1 MSGLHDRGFPF
12 VHLHV
17 HSYYSFFA
25 STLSPEAIV
34 EWAAGEMG
42 AAARERAP
50 QEPIGDLLPSPRR
63 TVLSPRKTTEG
74 TGERLRAEAPRAI
87 ALTDTNSMTGIV
99 EFYQAAL
106 AAGVKPILGVELT
119 QPLPHEREIFRR
131 RVTVGRIPT
140 EEEAQEEEEGAW
152 GGHGSH
158 SPTLCHGDP
167 ERRIVALARN
177 LEGYHELCELT
188 SQRMLDPDF
197 DVLRVAGGISSN
209 VVVLSDWPEA
219 LAAMRGRAR
228 GTTFGL
234 VTAEHG
240 RRRRNRK
247 VYEECR
253 RLGLPWTVAGDVR
266 LANHE
271 DAQLLALLRAM
282 RELTTMDQ
290 VEERE
295 EGRTE
300 GGILRTGEQIAEFF
314 GVGRGHA
321 LDAELREAM
330 ANTVRIAEMCECRLP
345 LREWKFP
352 KFTGKGEGSGAER
365 LRVLARKGLQ
375 WRYGATPP
383 PEAKARLAHE
393 LDIIE
398 RLGFSDYFLLVH
410 RIVEEARRRG
420 FFTLGRG
427 SAANSIVTYALGI
440 SHVCPLRHGLHFE
453 RFLNPER
460 SSPPDIDLDFS
471 WRERDEILKWCF
483 EFFGAEKVALIATIQ
498 TLRLRQAVREVGKAY
513 GLPPEEL
520 NGFNRLK
527 SVGYVLEDMGGGEK
541 NGAKLRALALEQ
553 PWRSILE
560 LAQRLTGWPRHLS
573 IHCGGIVIAP
583 EPVSRWVPLT
593 HSAKGFVITQMD
605 MVGVEEL
612 GLVKMDLLSNR
623 SLGVLKDT
631 LNAIELRE
639 ASSGQSKGECA
650 GNAGKRTEDGTNSE
664 DKHEVPR
671 GTKGERVAPEEQ
683 RAETKAADNTRR
695 AAILAHEAARMKL
708 AGTRRGTSVAL
719 AGLLEQFEG
728 ELPPEED
735 FPRELRGKS
744 VREMLFDLE
753 TLTRDPATRA
763 LIHEGRTMGCF
774 YIESPGMRA
783 LFERLRCKEFA
794 EVVAASSI
802 IRPGVAES
810 GMMEEYIARHRG
822 KTQNDIRFPRVQ
834 TLLQR
839 LLPETYGVMVY
850 QEDVLL
856 VAHEVAGMTYGE
868 ADLLRRAMSGKTRSG
883 EAMETARERFVR
895 GAMECRELTLE
906 EANEI
911 WRQVASFA
919 GYSFCKGH
927 SAAFAVLSYQVAYLK
942 AHYPAEFFA
951 AVLDNGGGF
960 YGAGA
965 YLEEAR
971 RWGLKTLGPCVND
984 GDVHFRG
991 YTKEAKHL
999 RAEGWVRVGLG
1010 AVSRVSG
1017 ETCERIVKERKAGG
1031 RYVSLWDFLRRVKPA
1046 PEEAR
1051 QLARAGALDSVIARQ
1066 PTRLSARQRCSLRQ
1080 ELLIELEML
1089 LREHTHRRTEEQLFD
1104 LDIRHHVAQQRQLAE
1119 RNGTELTEF
1128 EAHGRLCRW
1137 EMETLGFMVHGHPLD
1152 FVSIPRGTIAAREIR
1167 RYANRRVQMVGWAIA
1182 AKELAASNSGKPM
1195 KMLTLEDRTDTFEAV
1210 LFPQVYARLAPR
1222 TLSCGPYLVRGRVD
1236 MRLGS
1241 PTLEVETLEVL
1252 PMLIAQ

>member
-1 MSGLHDRGFPF
+1 MNRSQGERFAF

-25 STLSPEAIV
+25 STLSPADIV
-34 EWAAGEMG
+34 AWAAGKKPVSPPCTSSE
-42 AAARERAP
+42 
-50 QEPIGDLLPSPRR
+50 EPIGDVLPPPRNR
-63 TVLSPRKTTEG
+63 IFAA
-74 TGERLRAEAPRAI
+74 AEAEQEEGKGRTAVGGGAI
-87 ALTDTNSMTGIV
+87 ALTDTNAMTGAV

-106 AAGVKPILGVELT
+106 AAGIKPLLGVELT
-119 QPLPHEREIFRR
+119 QPLAQERELFRR
-131 RVTVGRIPT
+131 RVGSALRVPT
-140 EEEAQEEEEGAW
+140 QEYVAEEASDEND
-152 GGHGSH
+152 GSGSQ
-158 SPTLCHGDP
+158 SPALCHGDLG
-167 ERRIVALARN
+167 RRIVALARN

-188 SQRMLDPDF
+188 TQRMLDPDF
-197 DVLRVAGGISSN
+197 DLLRHAETFSGN

-219 LAAMRGRAR
+219 LAAMREREA

-234 VTAEHG
+234 LVPARS
-240 RRRRNRK
+240 RRIRNRS
-247 VYEECR
+247 VYEQCR
-253 RLGLPWTVAGDVR
+253 RFGLPCAMGGDVR
-266 LANHE
+266 MARPE
-271 DAQLLALLRAM
+271 DARLLALLQAM
-282 RELTTMDQ
+282 RELTTLAQ
-290 VEERE
+290 IEERGAVPRE
-295 EGRTE
+295 EGF
-300 GGILRTGEQIAEFF
+300 LQTGERIAEFF
-314 GVGRGHA
+314 RLGRGHA
-321 LDAELREAM
+321 LERDLREAM
-330 ANTVRIAEMCECRLP
+330 ANTVRIAEMCDCRLP

-352 KFTGKGEGSGAER
+352 KFAEGATSGIER
-365 LRVLARKGLQ
+365 LRALANTGLHR
-375 WRYGATPP
+375 RYGTPPP
-383 PEAKARLAHE
+383 PEAVQRLAHE
-393 LDIIE
+393 LEIIE

-440 SHVCPLRHGLHFE
+440 SHVCPLRHRLHFE

-471 WRERDEILKWCF
+471 WRERDEILEWCF
-483 EFFGAEKVALIATIQ
+483 DFFGAEKVALISTIQ
-498 TLRLRQAVREVGKAY
+498 TLRLRQAVREVGKAL
-513 GLPPEEL
+513 GLASEEL
-520 NGFNRLK
+520 KGFNRLK
-527 SVGYVLEDMGGGEK
+527 SVGYVLEERESEGKASVRRRE
-541 NGAKLRALALEQ
+541 LAREE
-553 PWRSILE
+553 PWRSILA

-573 IHCGGIVIAP
+573 IHCGGVVIAP

-605 MVGVEEL
+605 MVAVEEL

-623 SLGVLKDT
+623 SLGVLKDA
-631 LNAIELRE
+631 LMAVQVRE
-639 ASSGQSKGECA
+639 
-650 GNAGKRTEDGTNSE
+650 
-664 DKHEVPR
+664 
-671 GTKGERVAPEEQ
+671 EEFS
-683 RAETKAADNTRR
+683 RRR
-695 AAILAHEAARMKL
+695 AREGNVENAMAQPGGDEWGGKIGCGQARNCESGDESCKAVEQTNEKRAAVLAHEAARMKL

-719 AGLLEQFEG
+719 AGLLEQFEE
-728 ELPPEED
+728 ELPATQRTPAID
-735 FPRELRGKS
+735 GKR
-744 VREMLFDLE
+744 VREIVFDLE
-753 TLTRDPATRA
+753 AISGDPATRA

-822 KTQNDIRFPRVQ
+822 EARGSSVHFPRVQ
-834 TLLQR
+834 ALLRQ

-883 EAMETARERFVR
+883 EAMEAARERFVH
-895 GAMECRELTLE
+895 GARKRHGLTRE

-942 AHYPAEFFA
+942 AHHPAEFFA

-960 YGAGA
+960 YGPQA

-971 RWGLKTLGPCVND
+971 RWGLRTLGPCVNE

-991 YTKEAKHL
+991 CTERVRNL
-999 RAEGWVRVGLG
+999 RAEGWVRVGLS
-1010 AVSRVSG
+1010 AVSEVSR
-1017 ETCERIVKERKAGG
+1017 ETCRRIVAECKRGG
-1031 RYVSLWDFLRRVKPA
+1031 RFTSLQDFLTRVRLEPQ
-1046 PEEAR
+1046 EAR
-1051 QLARAGALDSVIARQ
+1051 QLIRAGALDSLQAIA
-1066 PTRLSARQRCSLRQ
+1066 PPFLSARQRCQLRQ
-1080 ELLIELEML
+1080 DFLIELEIL
-1089 LREHTHRRTEEQLFD
+1089 LRDYAPRRTEEKCLALGMEQDFE
-1104 LDIRHHVAQQRQLAE
+1104 RHNIAKMRPRAGMPLS
-1119 RNGTELTEF
+1119 EF
-1128 EAHGRLCRW
+1128 EAHGRLCQW
-1137 EMETLGFMVHGHPLD
+1137 EMETLGFMVSGHPLD
-1152 FVSIPRGTIAAREIR
+1152 FVTTPRGTIAAREIR
-1167 RYANRRVQMVGWAIA
+1167 RYAGQRVQMVGWAIA
-1182 AKELAASNSGKPM
+1182 AKELAASNSGRPM

-1210 LFPQVYARLAPR
+1210 LFPPVYARLAPR

-1241 PTLEVETLEVL
+1241 PTLEVENLEIL
-1252 PMLIAQ
+1252 PMLLRQ